1 MRSFVS
7 GPFQTFDDPVAGGRD
22 PGRLARLRAA
32 LESRRLNAFIIP
44 RADVHQSEYTPPHD
58 ERLAWLTG
66 FTGSA
71 GLAIVLAGEAALF
84 TDGRYTLQAPQQI
97 EMTQWQV
104 VDSTRTKP
112 FAWLAERLGKGDI
125 VGFDPWLMT
134 ARDVAR
140 LRREIEAV
148 GAALQAIPD
157 NPLDA
162 LWEDQPPP
170 PQALLW
176 GHDPD
181 LTGESVTDKLARLRT
196 AIVEARC
203 DALVVSDPHNL
214 CWAFNLRGAD
224 VAHTPIV
231 LGFAVIPAEGRPVLF
246 IAGGKIDA
254 AMHTAIS
261 EHADLAE
268 PDALLEA
275 LRSRASGGAKLRID
289 SATGAEILR
298 ETVLAG
304 GGEADVAADPIT
316 LMKARKNPVEI
327 AGSREAHLRDGV
339 AIARFLA
346 WFADTAPR
354 GGLTEIDV
362 VRRLEEM
369 RVQTNA
375 LVDIS
380 FPTIA
385 GAGPNGAIV
394 HYRVSTQSNREIG
407 TGELFLIDS
416 GAQYNDGT
424 TDITRTLVTG
434 EPTPEMRA
442 HYTRVLKGHIAIA
455 RAVFPRGT
463 TGAQIDALARLPLWE
478 AGLDFDHGTGH
489 GVGSFLSVHEG
500 PQRISKAGNV
510 ALDPGMILSNEPGYY
525 KAGAYGI
532 RLENLLLVE
541 PREIAGA
548 EREMLGF
555 ETLTLAPFERR
566 LIEPALLGRSERAWI
581 DAYHARVWEKL
592 ALSVDDATRA
602 WLEGATRPLAV

>member
-1 MRSFVS
+1 MV

-22 PGRLARLRAA
+22 PQRLTRLRETLAA
-32 LESRRLNAFIIP
+32 RGLQAFLIP
-44 RADVHQSEYTPPHD
+44 RADAHQSEYTPPHD

-71 GLAIVLAGEAALF
+71 GLAIVLAQEAALF

-97 EMTQWQV
+97 DTTQWSV
-104 VDSTRTKP
+104 IDSTRTKP
-112 FAWLAERLGKGDI
+112 FAWLGERIGAGDV

-134 ARDVAR
+134 APDVER
-140 LRREIEAV
+140 LRRAVEAFGGV
-148 GAALQAIPD
+148 LQAVPD

-176 GHDPD
+176 AHDAD
-181 LTGESVTDKLARLRT
+181 LTGENTADKLARIRA
-196 AIVEARC
+196 AIREARC

-224 VAHTPIV
+224 IAHTPIV
-231 LGFAVIPAEGRPVLF
+231 LGFALIPAEGRPVLF
-246 IAGGKIDA
+246 IASGKIDA
-254 AMHTAIS
+254 AMRAVITAYG
-261 EHADLAE
+261 DLAE
-268 PDALLEA
+268 PETLLDTLTA
-275 LRSRASGGAKLRID
+275 RASGGAKLRID

-298 ETVLAG
+298 ETVLQAG
-304 GGEADVAADPIT
+304 GDADVAADPIT
-316 LMKARKNPVEI
+316 LMKAQKNAIEI

-339 AIARFLA
+339 AVTRFLA

-354 GGLTEIDV
+354 GGLTEIDA
-362 VRRLEEM
+362 VRKLEEM
-369 RVQTNA
+369 RAQTNA

-394 HYRVSTQSNREIG
+394 HYRVSNESNRPIG

-416 GAQYNDGT
+416 GAQYRDGT

-434 EPTPEMRA
+434 EPTPDMRA
-442 HYTRVLKGHIAIA
+442 HYTRVLKGHIALA
-455 RAVFPRGT
+455 RAIFPKGT

-478 AGLDFDHGTGH
+478 AGIDFDHGTGH

-500 PQRISKAGNV
+500 PQRISKAGTV
-510 ALDPGMILSNEPGYY
+510 ALEPGMILSNEPGYY
-525 KAGAYGI
+525 KAGSYGI

-541 PREIAGA
+541 PRAITGG
-548 EREMLGF
+548 ERDMLGF

-566 LIEPALLGRSERAWI
+566 LIEPALLGRAELAWI

-592 ALSVDDATRA
+592 ALGVDDATRA